1 MIEFN
6 SPLGDKERI
15 NQLNKQNQMLHPDKE
30 PREIAGYNKSSR
42 KWFFNENIVDFEP
55 YIKWLNGEQI
65 LYLRKFSTTLSQIFL
80 NIDVNFEPKK
90 FNAKYKFVADVYSFY
105 KADNLSLLYVTDS
118 VDGRGRLRVIVSND
132 RLNTFDLADKRV
144 VIIGQLSTY
153 KGYGEFQFIAEDIQV
168 LSDKTKYRI
177 QLDKWQQELKALKM
191 LPDSE
196 KINLSDYD
204 LTHIGVISNNV
215 SGKGYYDF
223 KSILKNT
230 DYTLVERFMPM
241 TATNIAKEIHN
252 LQYEVDCICIV
263 RGGGSKYELL
273 EFNNPILIKAISDS
287 SIPILTAVGHT
298 TDYLLC
304 NEFADYNAQTP
315 TALANYLKGLPLRQ
329 KYAENKKQREKY
341 LLSLKNDKTAK
352 EELIKKL
359 YAENERL
366 QKQIDKLYYENEEL
380 QAQLKKSKKGFFSR
394 IFGG

>member
-15 NQLNKQNQMLHPDKE
+15 NQLNKQNQMLHPEKE

-105 KADNLSLLYVTDS
+105 KADTLSLLYVTDS

-287 SIPILTAVGHT
+287 STPILTAVGHT

-341 LLSLKNDKTAK
+341 LLSLKNDNTAK

-380 QAQLKKSKKGFFSR
+380 QTQLKKSKKGFFSR